1 MKKLSLKKLIKLFLI
16 CYGIL
21 FFWSCSTSEY
31 HKLVKTEL
39 NKKIKFDS
47 LFFDIKLGERKEDYF
62 DKIWELNKKGIIFP
76 ATGEYGTLRYI
87 LKNENSSSDSLEIIM
102 DFFPGFNK
110 KNRLN
115 KLKLMFSY
123 SGWAI
128 WNNELHSDKLIVKV
142 LDTIK
147 KWYPGNDFILIK
159 GEKFKMNIPNLYI
172 KVDGNRQFKVYL
184 IDNMKVIADV
194 ENLNDK

>member
-115 KLKLMFSY
+115 KLKKTEQGLTTLGAMMEEGKLKKSSAFFKYYIWLGLAICILMV
-123 SGWAI
+123 AI
-128 WNNELHSDKLIVKV
+128 RQL
-142 LDTIK
+142 K
-147 KWYPGNDFILIK
+147 K
-159 GEKFKMNIPNLYI
+159 
-172 KVDGNRQFKVYL
+172 
-184 IDNMKVIADV
+184 
-194 ENLNDK
+194 